1 MNKFPLTPQQVPLYN
16 KITKDIV
23 DSIERIRSKEGIK
36 GGSFYFIQGKA
47 GVGKTEFA
55 KKLFHFCL
63 KDSGIA
69 VECSA
74 TALAAT
80 IYENANFETTH
91 SLFKILVDLDDD
103 NEDEKDIQCGLN
115 EDDGNKGR
123 IELLNNTS
131 LIIWDECCSNN
142 VKIFDS
148 VYKSSYGFKNT
159 VVVCL
164 GSYEQILPI

>member
-1 MNKFPLTPQQVPLYN
+1 MFQ
-16 KITKDIV
+16 
-23 DSIERIRSKEGIK
+23 
-36 GGSFYFIQGKA
+36 
-47 GVGKTEFA
+47 
-55 KKLFHFCL
+55 FCW
-63 KDSGIA
+63 KNYGIA
-69 VECSA
+69 VGCSA

-80 IYENANFETTH
+80 IYENSNFETTH
-91 SLFKILVDLDDD
+91 SLFKIPVNVDDD
-103 NEDEKDIQCGLN
+103 NEDETDIQCGLN
-115 EDDGNKGR
+115 EDDGNKER